1 MKKLILMLFLSATI
15 LTSCGQKNN
24 ENNIENNT
32 SVENNKN
39 NIENNNTIGEEMDNQ
54 TDASFDEF
62 TGSTDNFNA
71 NLKITPF
78 TNTDLEDVKSE
89 FGENSDEYLSLQ
101 DDRPL
106 YKLETYLN
114 YTGDTIEG
122 IQDVEEIKYTIT
134 IDGEDIV
141 GEFFGNRQ
149 VMESLLA
156 KRNLSHGKYYYKDSK
171 RAKAPTDNSE
181 IILKSEGNS
190 ITALNFEIKL
200 TKTN

>member
-1 MKKLILMLFLSATI
+1 MLFLSATI